1 MSQSTANIIDSRPTL
16 TATTLPVPV
25 ALELPGRG
33 DKAKTFPRNFAR
45 ELLHGVLLVSV
56 AVLVSGGFYLG
67 HSALQRYRAQQ
78 QQTLNQT
85 EALIKRMDEQQRLI
99 AQLSERQDQLTHQ
112 TSGITKTQS
121 DIKHNNQPAFYGPAL
136 PTRIWNSYSK
146 GICLIAGSY
155 ILIDDATGLP
165 LRHPEVEVSPQERL
179 LTTGTMMPLT
189 PKGNGKIFQVEFV
202 GTGFHVGDGYLL
214 TNRHLVSEPWLTNLR
229 AQVLISNSSAT
240 ARMDKLQ
247 AFFPGQREPIALKF
261 RTASVTTD
269 VAVCTLKNVPS
280 TVPALPLDEN
290 LGAVEIGRQVVMMGY
305 PTGPERM
312 LALLPEAEAIEVENE
327 YGGSLVTLLYQLA
340 ERKLIN
346 PLTTQGHITDLYK
359 NRIVFDA
366 ATAEGSS
373 GTPMLGESGKV
384 IGITFAVLVDN
395 RSSSFAVPIAEGVE
409 ELKKAGWKPQRESD

>member
-1 MSQSTANIIDSRPTL
+1 M
-16 TATTLPVPV
+16 
-25 ALELPGRG
+25 
-33 DKAKTFPRNFAR
+33 
-45 ELLHGVLLVSV
+45 
-56 AVLVSGGFYLG
+56 
-67 HSALQRYRAQQ
+67 
-78 QQTLNQT
+78 
-85 EALIKRMDEQQRLI
+85 
-99 AQLSERQDQLTHQ
+99 
-112 TSGITKTQS
+112 
-121 DIKHNNQPAFYGPAL
+121 
-136 PTRIWNSYSK
+136 
-146 GICLIAGSY
+146 
-155 ILIDDATGLP
+155 
-165 LRHPEVEVSPQERL
+165 
-179 LTTGTMMPLT
+179 
-189 PKGNGKIFQVEFV
+189 
-202 GTGFHVGDGYLL
+202 

-229 AQVLISNSSAT
+229 AQVLISTSSAT
-240 ARMDKLQ
+240 PRMDKLQ

-261 RTASVTTD
+261 KSASVTTD
-269 VAVCTLKNVPS
+269 VAVCTLKNAPS

-327 YGGSLVTLLYQLA
+327 YGGSLVTLLDQLA
-340 ERKLIN
+340 KRKLIN